1 MVRSK
6 QSSTFVYGL
15 RDKPQKINPLKYFN
29 MTNTNMNTLTLLG
42 TELLATRNKDIS
54 LTIKNHTSEWVQTK
68 ANARAWFFQNRANAN
83 L

>member
-1 MVRSK
+1 
-6 QSSTFVYGL
+6 
-15 RDKPQKINPLKYFN
+15 

-54 LTIKNHTSEWVQTK
+54 LTIKNHTSDWVEKK
-68 ANARAWFFQNRANAN
+68 ANARAWFFQNRANAS